1 MGVRVRHGCEVRCVR
16 VKAGLEKDQRDMARS
31 DAWFAWL
38 CVCVVFRGWHPDPT
52 AAHPQGDS
60 ALRYASRRIGQT
72 SLKRSEVSIRNGV
85 REGVPFDRC

>member
-1 MGVRVRHGCEVRCVR
+1 MCEGKGWVGEGPKGYGEVGCMVRLAVHAWCLG
-16 VKAGLEKDQRDMARS
+16 AGI
-31 DAWFAWL
+31 
-38 CVCVVFRGWHPDPT
+38 PTPT